1 MIWWHMYIVY
11 DVRLDV
17 HVPSAIK
24 TTAYYHVLYCR
35 TSVSNPRV
43 VYNVQLDILADL
55 TLELREEHEA
65 KGELLSYMHTGTQPP
80 TCIYSQL

>member
-1 MIWWHMYIVY
+1 MLSHTHDALELKHGDGIELWSFGTHRYESSHMIQWHMYIVY

-43 VYNVQLDILADL
+43 VYNAC
-55 TLELREEHEA
+55 
-65 KGELLSYMHTGTQPP
+65 GTGY
-80 TCIYSQL
+80 IS